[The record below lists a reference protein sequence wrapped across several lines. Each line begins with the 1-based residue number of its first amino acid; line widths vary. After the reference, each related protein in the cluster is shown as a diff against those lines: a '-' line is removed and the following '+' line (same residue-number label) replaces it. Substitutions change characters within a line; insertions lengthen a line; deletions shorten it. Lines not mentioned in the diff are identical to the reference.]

1 MFKKSLLM
9 VALVMTVVFA
19 SAFTSQMI
27 QTQGLPSSFD
37 PGLSIDEAFKTSKV
51 PVFIE
56 FYTDTCSTCRKVS
69 PWVHD
74 LVKEKYKDQLTL
86 VMIDVEY
93 PENQQVAQLFGV
105 EELPAMYVFDF
116 KNMKKHPIESKYFG
130 SRDGI
135 DQALHYIL
143 TDAIPNT
150 EPRKLDPAMAPQVSF
165 NSPETE
171 N

>member
-27 QTQGLPSSFD
+27 QTRGLPSSYD
-37 PGLSIDEAFKTSKV
+37 PGLSIDDAFKTSKV

-69 PWVHD
+69 PWVHE

-86 VMIDVEY
+86 VMVDVEY

-116 KNMKKHPIESKYFG
+116 ESRYFD
-130 SRDGI
+130 SKDGI
-135 DQALHYIL
+135 DQALHHIL

-150 EPRKLDPAMAPQVSF
+150 EPRELDPAMAPQVSF
-165 NSPETE
+165 QSPETDS
-171 N
+171 